1 LSNNIYNPCEDIP
14 DNIYGEVGIVF
25 NIGTSELL
33 IILILAL
40 IVLGPGKLPEVGH
53 ALGKALKEFKK
64 AIKDVRD
71 DVERDERKI

>member
-1 LSNNIYNPCEDIP
+1 M
-14 DNIYGEVGIVF
+14 F